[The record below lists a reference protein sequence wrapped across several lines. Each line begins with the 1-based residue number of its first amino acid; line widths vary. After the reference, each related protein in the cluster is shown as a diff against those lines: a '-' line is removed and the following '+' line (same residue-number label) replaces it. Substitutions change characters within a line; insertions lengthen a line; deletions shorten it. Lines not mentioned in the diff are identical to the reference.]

1 MRSPCGRGCSERS
14 DPVGCLSVYCQYSD
28 DMPDADLALW
38 VLEVE
43 EGQISV
49 AHARR
54 LAKAYLAAI
63 GKESA

>member
-1 MRSPCGRGCSERS
+1 MRSPCGKGCSERS

-28 DMPDADLALW
+28 DMPAVDLALW

-49 AHARR
+49 TYAKR
-54 LAKAYLAAI
+54 LAKVYLSAI